1 RGSHHHHHHG
11 SVKIVTSQAEFDS
24 IISQNELVIV
34 DFFAEWC
41 GPSKRIAPFYE
52 ECSKTYTKMVFIKVD
67 VDEVSEVT
75 EKENITSMPT
85 FKVYK
90 NGSSVDTLLG
100 ANDSA
105 LKQLIEKYAA

>member
-1 RGSHHHHHHG
+1 M
-11 SVKIVTSQAEFDS
+11 VKIVTSQSEFDS

-41 GPSKRIAPFYE
+41 GPCKRIAPFYE

-105 LKQLIEKYAA
+105 LKQLIEIYAA

>member
-1 RGSHHHHHHG
+1 
-11 SVKIVTSQAEFDS
+11 
-24 IISQNELVIV
+24 
-34 DFFAEWC
+34 
-41 GPSKRIAPFYE
+41 
-52 ECSKTYTKMVFIKVD
+52 MVFIKVD

>member
-1 RGSHHHHHHG
+1 M
-11 SVKIVTSQAEFDS
+11 VKIVTSQAEFDS

-41 GPSKRIAPFYE
+41 GPCKRIAPFYE

-90 NGSSVDTLLG
+90 NGSPVDTLLG

>member
-1 RGSHHHHHHG
+1 M
-11 SVKIVTSQAEFDS
+11 VKIVTTQAEFDS

-41 GPSKRIAPFYE
+41 GPCKRIAPFYE

>member
-1 RGSHHHHHHG
+1 
-11 SVKIVTSQAEFDS
+11 SVKIVTSQSEFDS

-41 GPSKRIAPFYE
+41 GPCKRIAPFYE

>member
-1 RGSHHHHHHG
+1 M
-11 SVKIVTSQAEFDS
+11 VKIISSQADFED
-24 IISQNELVIV
+24 IISQNDVVIV

-41 GPSKRIAPFYE
+41 GPCKRIAPFYE
-52 ECSKTYTKMVFIKVD
+52 ECSEKYKNIVFIKVD
-67 VDEVSEVT
+67 VDEASEVT

-90 NGSSVDTLLG
+90 KGVSVETLLG
-100 ANDSA
+100 ANDTA

>member
-1 RGSHHHHHHG
+1 M
-11 SVKIVTSQAEFDS
+11 VKIVGSQADFEA
-24 IISQNELVIV
+24 ILSQNELVIV

-41 GPSKRIAPFYE
+41 GPCKRIAPFYE
-52 ECSKTYTKMVFIKVD
+52 ECSKKYTKMVFIKVD

-90 NGSSVDTLLG
+90 NGSVVDTLLG
-100 ANDSA
+100 ANDTA
-105 LKQLIEKYAA
+105 LKQLIEKHAA